1 MAPVNNSASSMR
13 LSLAVVMNKLKTLLL
28 TLVMKETLRISEI
41 SSYCSTFSI
50 SITVLYICLKSASIF
65 IAYSWLFLSTEIFAN
80 GFTALADNYF
90 ADQFA
95 FTD

>member
-1 MAPVNNSASSMR
+1 M
-13 LSLAVVMNKLKTLLL
+13 
-28 TLVMKETLRISEI
+28 
-41 SSYCSTFSI
+41 
-50 SITVLYICLKSASIF
+50 
-65 IAYSWLFLSTEIFAN
+65 AYSWLFLSTEIFAN